1 MPIFDGSISPLVPVL
16 RDNTWLTVH
25 VLTIMLGYANKGH
38 TGFVGHSYLG
48 RWVNLGS
55 GTTTSN
61 LKNTY
66 GTVALWTP
74 QGTRDTGGLLSQA
87 VEVLDAHLAS
97 LALRVGPEVDILSD
111 SSVLEEEE
119 GDSPLVAKVLVTADR
134 DIRLLNPEALIGELE
149 ERING

>member
-1 MPIFDGSISPLVPVL
+1 MTGVPRRYLVFVLSGESFALVLEQVAEVLDSPPFYPIPKVPPYYSGAINFHGDVVPVL
-16 RDNTWLTVH
+16 DL
-25 VLTIMLGYANKGH
+25 AA
-38 TGFVGHSYLG
+38 YLEAAG
-48 RWVNLGS
+48 CADGS
-55 GTTTSN
+55 
-61 LKNTY
+61 K
-66 GTVALWTP
+66 
-74 QGTRDTGGLLSQA
+74 LL
-87 VEVLDAHLAS
+87 VLDAHLAS